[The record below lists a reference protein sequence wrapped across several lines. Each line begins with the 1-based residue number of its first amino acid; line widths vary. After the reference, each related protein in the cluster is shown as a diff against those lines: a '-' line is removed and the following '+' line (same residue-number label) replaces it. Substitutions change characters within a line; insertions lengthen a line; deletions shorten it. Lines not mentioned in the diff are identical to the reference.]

1 MTGGTIAILI
11 CMILVS
17 GGVSSGIFQLIK
29 KYIPEKWKGVRRVAA
44 YILALMVALATSY
57 LAGDVWHLI
66 GAWGDGTVTAEQLFA
81 YGTGIWAT
89 AEALYRLWHATPAPV
104 TSAATVNKIAAKAVG
119 DASNAIAS
127 IASALSMEAAATP
140 AKSDP
145 TLSEVSKTPPS

>member
-1 MTGGTIAILI
+1 MTAGTIALLI

-17 GGVSSGIFQLIK
+17 GGVSTGLFQLIK

-57 LAGDVWHLI
+57 LAGDVWGLL
-66 GAWGDGTVTAEQLFA
+66 GSWNDGTITAEQLFA
-81 YGTGIWAT
+81 YATGIWAT
-89 AEALYRLWHATPAPV
+89 AEALYRLWHATPVPT

-127 IASALSMEAAATP
+127 IASAMAEASTPKAA
-140 AKSDP
+140 
-145 TLSEVSKTPPS
+145 ETPPDYSVSP